1 MSIVIVVDPAK
12 KPNHSSLFSVKP
24 AQQGNALDWLLL
36 LMVLQYPSRFSQIT
50 GLPQL
55 SPEVGK
61 PGGGHWANMGTQNSK
76 NTNENSKW
84 VSFISKGGCNVRNS
98 MIRDSNKSGFR
109 IRPKLFSKAIQ

>member
-55 SPEVGK
+55 LPEVGK
-61 PGGGHWANMGTQNSK
+61 PGGGHWANMGTQ
-76 NTNENSKW
+76 NSKW